1 LTVSIGI
8 NGFGRI
14 GRLALRA
21 INRYHGDKLEVV
33 AVNDLTDSATNAH
46 LLKWDTTYGRYPG
59 DVTAEEGAIIV
70 DGKKIT
76 VTAERDPS
84 NINWKELGADIVIE
98 STGFFTDGF
107 KAATHLD
114 GGAKKVIISAPAKNE
129 DITIVLGVNESQYS
143 PSEHRVIS
151 NASCTTN
158 GIAPMVKVIHETFGI
173 EKGLMSTIHSY
184 TNDQRIQDQAH
195 KDLRRARAAASNIIP
210 TTTGAAKA
218 VTQVL
223 PELKGKLHGMAYRV
237 PVLTV
242 SVIDLVAELSCE
254 ASAEEINTA
263 LKKAAETSLNGIM
276 SYTEE
281 PLVSSDFIGDPS
293 SCTIDGLSTM
303 VIGSNMVKLLSWYDN
318 EWGYCCR
325 LADLAVFIAEKGC

>member
-59 DVTAEEGAIIV
+59 DVSAEEGAIIV

-129 DITIVLGVNESQYS
+129 DITIVLGVNESQYN

-254 ASAEEINTA
+254 ASAEEINAA
-263 LKKAAETSLNGIM
+263 LKKAAETSLNSIM

-281 PLVSSDFIGDPS
+281 PLVSSDFVGDPS

>member
-1 LTVSIGI
+1 MTVSIGI

-14 GRLALRA
+14 GRLVLRA
-21 INRYHGDKLEVV
+21 INRYHEDELKVV
-33 AVNDLTDSATNAH
+33 AVNDLTDSSTNAH
-46 LLKWDTTYGRYPG
+46 LFKWDTTYGRYPG
-59 DVTAEEGAIIV
+59 NVEAEDDSIV
-70 DGKKIT
+70 IDGNKIK
-76 VTAERDPS
+76 VTAERDPAK
-84 NINWKELGADIVIE
+84 INWTELGADIVIE
-98 STGFFTDGF
+98 STGLFTDGF
-107 KAATHLD
+107 KAAAHLD

-129 DITIVLGVNESQYS
+129 DITMVLGVNEDKYE
-143 PSEHRVIS
+143 PLKHRIIS

-158 GIAPMVKVIHETFGI
+158 GIAPMVKIIHEAFGI

-195 KDLRRARAAASNIIP
+195 KDLRRARAAAANIIP

-218 VTQVL
+218 VTQVM

-242 SVIDLVAELSCE
+242 SVIDLVVELSRE
-254 ASAEEINTA
+254 ANAEEINRA
-263 LKKAAETSLNGIM
+263 LKEASETTMRGIL

-281 PLVSSDFIGDPS
+281 PLVSSDFIGNPS
-293 SCTIDGLSTM
+293 SCTVDGLSTM

-325 LADLAVFIAEKGC
+325 LADLAAFIAGKGL